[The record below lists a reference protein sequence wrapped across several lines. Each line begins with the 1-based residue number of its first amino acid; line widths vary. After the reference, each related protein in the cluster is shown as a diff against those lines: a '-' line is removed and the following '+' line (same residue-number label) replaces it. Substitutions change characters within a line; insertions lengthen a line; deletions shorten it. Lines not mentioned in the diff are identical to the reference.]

1 MFVKFKQTQNV
12 INLIKIK
19 ILFFKKPGVLVK
31 NIYIFTREEK
41 MSSNFI
47 SDFRNNINNNDEEM
61 NNDDNTIQEELFRF
75 TQDLEF
81 VQLLSNPNY
90 LECK

>member
-1 MFVKFKQTQNV
+1 
-12 INLIKIK
+12 
-19 ILFFKKPGVLVK
+19 
-31 NIYIFTREEK
+31 
-41 MSSNFI
+41 MSSNSI
-47 SDFRNNINNNDEEM
+47 TDFRNNINNNNPEASS
-61 NNDDNTIQEELFRF
+61 NDSYIQEELYRF